1 MDQPQTWLETARK
14 NAGWLVFFGVLEVV
28 TGLLSIVSPFLA
40 GLAVAVMIGVAILI
54 SGVAR
59 LVGSFL
65 AGSFGAGALTFLWG
79 LIAAAIGFYMVVRPI
94 VGLASITLVV
104 AMALFVDGITR
115 IVLAF
120 KLKPVSGWGWMLA
133 GGILSIVFAMM
144 IGWQFPASS
153 LWVVGTLVG
162 ISLLSAGFT
171 TITLAGAA
179 RKAAKSVA
187 EAV

>member
-1 MDQPQTWLETARK
+1 MDRQQNWLETARR
-14 NAGWLVFFGVLEVV
+14 NAGWLVVFGILELVA
-28 TGLLSIVSPFLA
+28 GLLAIVSPFVA

-94 VGLASITLVV
+94 AGLASITLVV
-104 AMALFVDGITR
+104 AMALFVDGLTR
-115 IVLAF
+115 VVLAF
-120 KLKPVSGWGWMLA
+120 KLKPVSGWAWMLA
-133 GGILSIVFAMM
+133 GGILTVVFAMM
-144 IGWQFPASS
+144 VGWQFPASS

-162 ISLLSAGFT
+162 FSLLSAGFT

-179 RKAAKSVA
+179 RKAAG
-187 EAV
+187 AVEKAA